1 MPEAT
6 TSSSFT
12 AAPATSSNAD
22 GHPLAGRIAAPSFVI
37 PANVA
42 QNAHFLSGKVDE
54 VGLCLFEA
62 QGCLD
67 YGPAD
72 LPDALARL
80 PLRWHAHLPVDLPW
94 PARLAADN
102 THPARDAARL
112 ALAVLDR
119 IRTLVPH
126 MILQAAV
133 LHPPEGSAAF
143 QRRMLTDFAKH
154 WHGQQQPAPP
164 LLLEN
169 VAHSDVICLGDA
181 FLADHGMGLCLDVG
195 HLLGYGQSA
204 LLHSA
209 LPSQAAM
216 LHWSAPGN
224 SDQHLPLTAL
234 TPAQHCTA
242 LRLMA
247 DAPPTAT
254 HMVEIFNWDGLAAS
268 LPVLAALANESQ

>member
-6 TSSSFT
+6 TSPSFA
-12 AAPATSSNAD
+12 AAPATSSSAD

-42 QNAHFLSGKVDE
+42 QNAHFLSDKVDE

-72 LPDALARL
+72 LPDALAHL

-94 PARLAADN
+94 PTHMAAGN
-102 THPARDAARL
+102 AHPARDAARL
-112 ALAVLDR
+112 TLAVLDR

-143 QRRMLTDFAKH
+143 QRYMLTDFAKH
-154 WHGQQQPAPP
+154 WHRQQQPAPP

-169 VAHSDVICLGDA
+169 VAHSDVVCLGDA

-234 TPAQHCTA
+234 TPAQRCTA

-247 DAPPTAT
+247 DTPPAAT

-268 LPVLAALANESQ
+268 LPVLAALANESR